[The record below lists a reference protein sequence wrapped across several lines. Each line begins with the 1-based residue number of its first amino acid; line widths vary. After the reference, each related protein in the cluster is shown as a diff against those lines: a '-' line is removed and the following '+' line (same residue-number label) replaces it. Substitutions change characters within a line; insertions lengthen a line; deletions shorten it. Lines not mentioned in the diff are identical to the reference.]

1 MHKNTVIRFRKKDE
15 AIDPLTE
22 LLRHGAR
29 DLIERA
35 VSEEF
40 EVFLQQ
46 HADRRDVL
54 GRAAVVRNGY
64 LPEREVLIKVKSA
77 PSAAKS
83 GLSGLTSE
91 FPC

>member
-1 MHKNTVIRFRKKDE
+1 MHKNTVIRFRKIDE
-15 AIDPLTE
+15 AIDPPTE

-46 HADRRDVL
+46 HAGWRDVL
-54 GRAAVVRNGY
+54 GRAAVVGSGY
-64 LPEREVLIKVKSA
+64 LPERGI
-77 PSAAKS
+77 
-83 GLSGLTSE
+83 LSGIGPGCGPRGGARKTG
-91 FPC
+91 